1 MPNIPLPSGID
12 AAQRRFREIQAAIDT
27 TGTRTLEAATIS
39 KGNLQVRHG
48 GNIVIGDGGT
58 LNISGGNLKLGKGKI
73 QGDALTEQFEAKIIK
88 VPAKAGYPGSAWT
101 PISFSQITVPAWAE
115 RTIVFGAWYAYRD
128 YGANEEIDIGRINRA
143 QMVVG
148 AGYTL
153 DISFTFADLF
163 NDRKQRFS
171 ASGVGIFSISGSAS
185 FRIGVQAVGSG
196 TVTASCDALC
206 LFTRNNS

>member
-27 TGTRTLEAATIS
+27 TGARTLEAATIS
-39 KGNLQVRHG
+39 GGNLRVRHG
-48 GNIVIGDGGT
+48 GNIIIGDGGT

-88 VPAKAGYPGSAWT
+88 VPAKTGYPGSSWT
-101 PISFSQITVPAWAE
+101 PISFSQITVPAWAQ
-115 RTIVFGAWYAYRD
+115 RTIVIGSWYAYRD
-128 YGANEEIDIGRINRA
+128 YGPNEELFADKANRA

-148 AGYTL
+148 TGYTL
-153 DISFTFADLF
+153 DISFTWQ
-163 NDRKQRFS
+163 QRINGNNRLS
-171 ASGVGIFSISGSAS
+171 ASGIGIFSIPGAS
-185 FRIGVQAVGSG
+185 SFAVGVQAVGGGS
-196 TVTASCDALC
+196 VTASCEAIC